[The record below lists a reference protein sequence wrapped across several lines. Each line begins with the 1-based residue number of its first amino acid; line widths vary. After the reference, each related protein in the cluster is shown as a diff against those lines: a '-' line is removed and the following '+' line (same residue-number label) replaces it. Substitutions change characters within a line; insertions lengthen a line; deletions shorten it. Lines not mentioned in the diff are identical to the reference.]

1 MEMGQEVKSRTE
13 ICSKNDSAIHSKIY
27 IIILYL
33 YIHIHTH
40 IYIYTYMYIY
50 INLHGHG
57 HTASDIDHCIIVYS
71 RVSTMSISLATCFER
86 TVRI

>member
-40 IYIYTYMYIY
+40 IYIYIYVYIY
-50 INLHGHG
+50 
-57 HTASDIDHCIIVYS
+57 
-71 RVSTMSISLATCFER
+71 
-86 TVRI
+86 